1 MVEMSLI
8 NIRLTESKMTELQ
21 MFEQAKIC
29 LGKDDYENA
38 IALLESCIEDNPE
51 ALTYY
56 WNLGLVYLLQGEEE
70 AAQGIW
76 LSIFLQGNLE
86 QVEKWTTELISF
98 MEVKVRE
105 NLTSNKL
112 ENAKIIYEAIFAIN
126 PDYKNPELLNN
137 LVEFLSHLAT
147 NLSDDEHQEASLE
160 VYLEILNLN
169 PSHVKSWYS
178 LAVSYY
184 QLGWYNEAEESILK
198 AIEMDNLSEK
208 NYHLLNVIREKTK
221 NDCISIKDYQQSIEN
236 DPQSID
242 TYYRLGNI
250 YLRQKE
256 VDKAIEIYK
265 MALEVASFS
274 DKVSI
279 FYKLGNIYKSI
290 EKKALAE
297 FYLGH
302 FSYYKKQY
310 QAAISYFE
318 EFLASQMGDIDTY
331 VMMVHSY
338 ISINQP
344 LSAIILIE
352 KAFEFFPDSLLLKRL
367 NQVVLP
373 IIYKNTEEIKFYR
386 QRFCQLLNE
395 LIKETKLNTSKEKQV
410 AINNIQVIT
419 NFYLGYQGEND
430 LEIQKQYGNYLY
442 QVVSQIYPQWC
453 QLVNLDQNSN
463 DKRIR
468 VGYISSRLDGLGIL
482 YLGWLKYCDKSK
494 FEIYIYDISGSA
506 ENIKKNN
513 LQLREDLRK
522 YSHNFKFVS
531 GTIDNICATLVSDK
545 LDILIF
551 TELGLDPKMTLLSC
565 LRLAPIQC
573 TTWGQPMTSGSPN
586 IDYFLSSNLMEPD
599 NGEEHYSETLI
610 RLPNVGFAFEIP
622 VLSPSSKQGFDFQ
635 FRDGNIIY
643 LCCQAL
649 FKYLPQY
656 DYIFPSIVQ
665 QNKLAQFVFMDSYLG
680 PIITNSFRKRID
692 KSFAK
697 FDLNYED
704 YCVFL
709 RQVKFD
715 DFLRLNQLADIF
727 LDSFG
732 WSGGITTKDAIA
744 CSLPIVTCPGAMMR
758 ARQSYGMLR
767 MIGVTETIAE
777 TEAEYIEIAVRLGL
791 DHEWRQTIRDKMTAN
806 KHRLFDDQECV
817 KGLESFFK
825 EVVQKHKTF

>member
-1 MVEMSLI
+1 
-8 NIRLTESKMTELQ
+8 
-21 MFEQAKIC
+21 
-29 LGKDDYENA
+29 
-38 IALLESCIEDNPE
+38 
-51 ALTYY
+51 
-56 WNLGLVYLLQGEEE
+56 
-70 AAQGIW
+70 
-76 LSIFLQGNLE
+76 
-86 QVEKWTTELISF
+86 
-98 MEVKVRE
+98 
-105 NLTSNKL
+105 
-112 ENAKIIYEAIFAIN
+112 
-126 PDYKNPELLNN
+126 
-137 LVEFLSHLAT
+137 
-147 NLSDDEHQEASLE
+147 
-160 VYLEILNLN
+160 
-169 PSHVKSWYS
+169 
-178 LAVSYY
+178 LAVNYY
-184 QLGWYNEAEESILK
+184 QLGWYNEAEESIFK
-198 AIEMDNLSEK
+198 AIGLDNLSER
-208 NYHLLNVIREKTK
+208 NYHLLDLIKEKTK
-221 NDCISIKDYQQSIEN
+221 NYSMFIEDYHQSIEKY
-236 DPQSID
+236 PQSID
-242 TYYRLGNI
+242 AYNHLGNI
-250 YLRQKE
+250 YLRQEKI
-256 VDKAIEIYK
+256 DKAIEIYK
-265 MALEVASFS
+265 IAIER
-274 DKVSI
+274 VSLSCRVPI
-279 FYKLGNIYKSI
+279 YYRLGNIYKSI
-290 EKKALAE
+290 ENNVLAQ
-297 FYLGH
+297 FYWGY
-302 FSYYKKQY
+302 FAYYKKQY
-310 QAAISYFE
+310 KTAISYFE
-318 EFLASQMGDIDTY
+318 EFLANQVGDINTY
-331 VMMVHSY
+331 IMMAHSY
-338 ISINQP
+338 VLTDQP
-344 LSAIILIE
+344 LSAIILID
-352 KAFEFFPDSLLLKRL
+352 KALKLFPDSLLLKRI

-386 QRFCQLLNE
+386 QRFCQLLNK
-395 LIKETKLNTSKEKQV
+395 LIKEIKLHTSKEKQA
-410 AINNIQVIT
+410 AIDSIQVIT

-430 LEIQKQYGNYLY
+430 LEIQSQYGNYLY

-551 TELGLDPKMTLLSC
+551 TELGLDPQMTLLSC

-586 IDYFLSSNLMEPD
+586 VDYFLSSNLMEPD

-610 RLPNVGFAFEIP
+610 RLPNLGFAFESP
-622 VLSPSSKQGFDFQ
+622 VLPLSNKQGIDFQ
-635 FRDGNIIY
+635 LKKEDVIY

-680 PIITNSFRKRID
+680 PVITNSFRKRID

-744 CSLPIVTCPGAMMR
+744 CSLPIVTCPGQMMR

-767 MIGVTETIAE
+767 MIGVTETIAK

-791 DHEWRQTIRDKMTAN
+791 DHEWRQRVREKMTAN
-806 KHRLFDDQECV
+806 KHRLFNDQECIQ
-817 KGLESFFK
+817 GLESFFQ
-825 EVVQKHKTF
+825 EAIQKHSKII